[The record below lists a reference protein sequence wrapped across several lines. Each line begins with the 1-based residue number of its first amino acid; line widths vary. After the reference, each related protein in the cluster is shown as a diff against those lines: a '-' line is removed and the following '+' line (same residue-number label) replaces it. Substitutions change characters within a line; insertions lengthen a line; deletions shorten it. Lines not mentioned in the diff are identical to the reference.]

1 MAKSE
6 HKLITQDA
14 RICFMGEC
22 NVFHR
27 LYQQLRLDIIEGKK
41 VILSAMPLKLSQNM
55 SKCAEENQ

>member
-6 HKLITQDA
+6 HKLMTQDA

-41 VILSAMPLKLSQNM
+41 G
-55 SKCAEENQ
+55 